1 MEGKQQTSHHVMK
14 MKIYILFLPYVIYK
28 VPFDLH
34 IIYLMDESQKG
45 NNHQSPLFPFY
56 VVHRSGTLI
65 KKQRTLEGTKPKS
78 SEGKKGKLLLSSTAS

>member
-1 MEGKQQTSHHVMK
+1 MEGKHQTSHHVMK
-14 MKIYILFLPYVIYK
+14 MKIYILFLHSLIYK
-28 VPFDLH
+28 VPFDMH

-65 KKQRTLEGTKPKS
+65 TKQRTLEGTKPKS
-78 SEGKKGKLLLSSTAS
+78 SEGKKEKFC